1 LYPIPALQEEGKEV
15 VPARTARCEAGD
27 FECGGNMLQNKI
39 GRSLLFALI
48 SVVTLVLTEGG
59 ARGADVSP
67 MDEGQRGGFTVGHSI
82 RRLNVRGT
90 LGETRPLDVH
100 LWYPGHSPDAC
111 DNSGGNGKDQ
121 GCSAIPS
128 VYTSRLHGVALPPQ
142 WIPLSWTIGSS
153 ISFESLPVEEGH
165 HPFPVIVFSHG
176 HQCNAIDYVYT
187 LEALASFGFIV
198 AAPGHLNDTLDDVRI
213 DFINSQA
220 GRVVIPCFD
229 GLASP
234 CARTDVPKSMT
245 DRVHDVS
252 AVIDALPTWF
262 GNRVDL
268 SRVGVLGHSRGTVT
282 ALAAAGGST
291 TWGFPADSR
300 VKAIMGLAI
309 GSQSITFG
317 ANVQDVTVPA
327 LLLAGTLDT
336 TAPAT
341 ISQAAFAMLGSTQK
355 QIVLIDKAKHRHFES
370 GLCAQTQS
378 SGAIATAKPSAI
390 LDLQTLRTFVIFPSS
405 GVAMDFCSYDT
416 FTKPSDIRPL
426 VAALT
431 GFTVTPGNVPTT
443 GLDSSQV
450 KEQVIQLAVMF
461 FGQFLER

>member
-1 LYPIPALQEEGKEV
+1 MRQD
-15 VPARTARCEAGD
+15 R
-27 FECGGNMLQNKI
+27 I
-39 GRSLLFALI
+39 GRSVLYALI
-48 SVVTLVLTEGG
+48 SVVALVLAEAS

-67 MDEGQRGGFTVGHSI
+67 RDAGQPGGFAVGHSI
-82 RRLNVRGT
+82 QRLNVLGT
-90 LGETRPLDVH
+90 LGENRPLDVH
-100 LWYPGHSPDAC
+100 LWYPGHRPDGC
-111 DNSGGNGKDQ
+111 DNSGNSGNPGGNGNDQ
-121 GCSAIPS
+121 GCSASPS
-128 VYTSRLHGVALPPQ
+128 VYTSRLHGVALPSQ
-142 WIPLSWTIGSS
+142 WVPLSWTIGSS
-153 ISFESLPVEEGH
+153 ISFENLPIEEGH

-176 HQCNAIDYVYT
+176 HQNNAIDYVYT

-198 AAPGHLNDTLDDVRI
+198 AAPDHVNDSQDDVRI

-220 GRVVIPCFD
+220 GSVVIPCFD

-234 CARTDVPKSMT
+234 CARADVPTSMT

-291 TWGFPADSR
+291 AWGFPADSR

-309 GSQSITFG
+309 GAQSITFG

-327 LLLAGTLDT
+327 LLIAGTLDT

-355 QIVLIDKAKHRHFES
+355 QIVLIDNAKHRHFDS

-378 SGAIATAKPSAI
+378 SGAIAGMKPAAI
-390 LDLQTLRTFVIFPSS
+390 LDLQTLRTLVTFPSS
-405 GVAMDFCSYDT
+405 GVAMDYCSFDT
-416 FTKPSDIRPL
+416 FTNPSDIRPL
-426 VAALT
+426 VASLT
-431 GFTVTPGNVPTT
+431 GFTITSGNVPTT

-461 FGQFLER
+461 FGQIFEQ